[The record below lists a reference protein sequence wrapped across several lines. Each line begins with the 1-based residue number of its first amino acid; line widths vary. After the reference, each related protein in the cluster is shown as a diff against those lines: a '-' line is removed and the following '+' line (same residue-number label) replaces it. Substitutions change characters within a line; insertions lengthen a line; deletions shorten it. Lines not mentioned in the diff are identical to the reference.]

1 VIRVTAHS
9 FRGIHIVALMAK
21 LLIVECDDHTNGRFQ
36 EMFAARGFDT
46 FGTWSGHEALKL
58 LESAEFNIVLVDNY
72 LPDLYVG
79 DFLER
84 LSRVPVQPIIVV
96 MHQSLPTDWELSLF
110 ASVGAFTVDKTDTV
124 KVCAAVIA
132 CRDGMR
138 WRS

>member
-1 VIRVTAHS
+1 MQFSVT
-9 FRGIHIVALMAK
+9 AK

-36 EMFAARGFDT
+36 EIFAARGFDT
-46 FGTWSGHEALKL
+46 CGTWSGHEALKV
-58 LESAEFNIVLVDNY
+58 LELAEFNIVLVDNY

-84 LSRVPVQPIIVV
+84 LSRLRVLPTIVV
-96 MHQSLPTDWELSLF
+96 MHQSLPTAWELGLF
-110 ASVGAFTVDKTDTV
+110 ASVGAFTVDKTDPI
-124 KVCAAVIA
+124 KVVAAVIA

>member
-1 VIRVTAHS
+1 MIGITAH
-9 FRGIHIVALMAK
+9 FRLVIYVALVMTK
-21 LLIVECDDHTNGRFQ
+21 LLIVECDDHINGRFQ

-84 LSRVPVQPIIVV
+84 LSRLGVLPIIVV
-96 MHQSLPTDWELSLF
+96 MYQSLPTDWELGLF
-110 ASVGAFTVDKTDTV
+110 ASLGAFTVDKTDPI
-124 KVCAAVIA
+124 KVLAAVIA
-132 CRDGMR
+132 CRNGMR